1 MGREVRLKGRKGKK
15 GEEGGS
21 RKMGTI
27 DRDGECR
34 GQGRGAGERKR
45 DRAWLEDGRVDE
57 DLPMEERRM
66 RWRMVEAAKKE
77 RVKEKRAVVTNR
89 ELRVEGRRWNWNI
102 VGSCWKEERKM
113 DRKVG
118 DAVGRSHAPRS
129 DRGERIERGYWEREE
144 NGDRMK
150 SDRKDAWERGR
161 RVEGVWKASRGESG
175 QKEVGSSVKRERGEG
190 GAGKGDAWERGYGTI
205 GGCSEIVEK
214 REREEAGQSEG
225 GI

>member
-1 MGREVRLKGRKGKK
+1 MENVADKEEVLEKGREIGHGWRIG
-15 GEEGGS
+15 
-21 RKMGTI
+21 
-27 DRDGECR
+27 
-34 GQGRGAGERKR
+34 
-45 DRAWLEDGRVDE
+45 VDE

-89 ELRVEGRRWNWNI
+89 ELRVEGRRWNWNT

-113 DRKVG
+113 DREVG

-129 DRGERIERGYWEREE
+129 DRGEWIERGCWEKEE

-190 GAGKGDAWERGYGTI
+190 GVGKGDAWERGYGTI
-205 GGCSEIVEK
+205 GGYSEIVEK

>member
-1 MGREVRLKGRKGKK
+1 
-15 GEEGGS
+15 
-21 RKMGTI
+21 
-27 DRDGECR
+27 
-34 GQGRGAGERKR
+34 
-45 DRAWLEDGRVDE
+45 
-57 DLPMEERRM
+57 
-66 RWRMVEAAKKE
+66 MVEAAKKE
-77 RVKEKRAVVTNR
+77 RVKEKRAVVINR
-89 ELRVEGRRWNWNI
+89 ELWVEGRRWNWNI

-113 DRKVG
+113 DREVG

-129 DRGERIERGYWEREE
+129 DRGERIERGCWKREE

-161 RVEGVWKASRGESG
+161 RIEGVWKASRGESG

-205 GGCSEIVEK
+205 GGYSEIVEK
-214 REREEAGQSEG
+214 REREEVGQSEG